1 MKRLKCG
8 HTVTYDECDWARE
21 GECAPEDMTS
31 VATYTCCGVHYRLSP
46 RDVMPSDAQLYEWIM
61 DEVVD
66 ALDGCEVEPDG
77 HCEHGHSAW
86 TRWLGYC

>member
-1 MKRLKCG
+1 MKRLECG
-8 HTVTYDECDWARE
+8 HTARYNECDWSR
-21 GECAPEDMTS
+21 EDMTS

-46 RDVMPSDAQLYEWIM
+46 RDVMPSDAQLGEWIM
-61 DEVVD
+61 DEVVH

-77 HCEHGHSAW
+77 RCEHGHSAW